1 MTRKRVQELSKTE
14 RKFKKMS
21 KIISLGRK
29 VRRRHLSLGFLTI
42 MKLAKWHLFE
52 SRVESS
58 KVSMVSWIINPPSLS
73 ILMTV
78 YNQSAEQLD
87 RSINSARMQSG
98 TEIEILI
105 VDDGS
110 TANETIRFL
119 NELHLAPNESLF
131 RNSNSGVVAARNFLL
146 EKVVSDYLIFF
157 DPDDALESDYVE
169 TAIQVISAR
178 RNVEILYPDVLIFNM
193 VNRSHKVWITGP
205 FDLETLLRANTIP
218 LSSIVSTKLMK
229 MLGGFSEAFHSGVED
244 WDLWTRAA
252 LSGAIAE
259 HLPSLGYEYTVAP
272 VSRST
277 IAEDNSDL
285 ITLRRVGANAQYPF
299 SLRNLFEVF
308 LVVPFFPRIGG
319 VEKYV
324 KQVMSELE
332 MNGIRAALI
341 VTESDAF
348 GYFDGIE
355 EIRNQGY
362 VALKR
367 NDFPDDATFILAIE
381 RLAATNTVA
390 INFGSPWAFL
400 NVDRFHSIF
409 TKNVCFVF
417 NTEISL
423 ERTLAWSKNFD
434 EFWVAYE
441 LIRDSFPIGLHSRV
455 HTMYTGI
462 DSRMK
467 SRSKSKDQS
476 DFTVGFLGRHSP
488 EKGPLQFL
496 EVANVAQKQEKIVFK
511 MAGEGPLLKQ
521 VLSASRKLNNFS
533 HVGYEPNP
541 YEFLS
546 TIDCLMIPSLVEGI
560 PLAAMEAL
568 SMGVPIVSR
577 NVGGISELLGTPDNG
592 YIWDGSAHDA
602 VKLILEIKKRR
613 KSGNDAARLDPKFW
627 QENTNRVLIAR
638 LRDLLA

>member
-1 MTRKRVQELSKTE
+1 
-14 RKFKKMS
+14 MS

-29 VRRRHLSLGFLTI
+29 VRRRHLSLGLSTV

-58 KVSMVSWIINPPSLS
+58 KVSMASWIINPPSLS

-78 YNQSAEQLD
+78 YNQSAEQLE

-110 TANETIRFL
+110 TENETRRFL

-169 TAIQVISAR
+169 TAIQVIAAR
-178 RNVEILYPDVLIFNM
+178 RNVEILYPDVLIFSM

-218 LSSIVSTKLMK
+218 LSSVVSTKLMK

-259 HLPSLGYEYTVAP
+259 HLPGLGYEYTIAP
-272 VSRST
+272 ISRST

-285 ITLRRVGANAQYPF
+285 ITLRKVGANAQYPF

-324 KQVMSELE
+324 KQI
-332 MNGIRAALI
+332 GRA
-341 VTESDAF
+341 
-348 GYFDGIE
+348 
-355 EIRNQGY
+355 
-362 VALKR
+362 
-367 NDFPDDATFILAIE
+367 
-381 RLAATNTVA
+381 
-390 INFGSPWAFL
+390 
-400 NVDRFHSIF
+400 
-409 TKNVCFVF
+409 
-417 NTEISL
+417 
-423 ERTLAWSKNFD
+423 
-434 EFWVAYE
+434 
-441 LIRDSFPIGLHSRV
+441 
-455 HTMYTGI
+455 
-462 DSRMK
+462 
-467 SRSKSKDQS
+467 
-476 DFTVGFLGRHSP
+476 
-488 EKGPLQFL
+488 
-496 EVANVAQKQEKIVFK
+496 
-511 MAGEGPLLKQ
+511 
-521 VLSASRKLNNFS
+521 
-533 HVGYEPNP
+533 HV
-541 YEFLS
+541 
-546 TIDCLMIPSLVEGI
+546 
-560 PLAAMEAL
+560 
-568 SMGVPIVSR
+568 
-577 NVGGISELLGTPDNG
+577 
-592 YIWDGSAHDA
+592 
-602 VKLILEIKKRR
+602 
-613 KSGNDAARLDPKFW
+613 
-627 QENTNRVLIAR
+627 
-638 LRDLLA
+638 